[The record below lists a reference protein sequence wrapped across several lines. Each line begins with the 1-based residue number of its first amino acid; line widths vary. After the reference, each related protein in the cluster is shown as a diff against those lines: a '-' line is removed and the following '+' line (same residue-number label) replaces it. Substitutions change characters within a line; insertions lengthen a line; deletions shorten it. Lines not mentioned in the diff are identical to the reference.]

1 MTVPRSAISIRT
13 YDELYRFTNAFAEGH
28 LNLLIL
34 IGSAGIAKSQSV
46 RQAIGKK
53 ACWIEGNATAFGIYT
68 KLYRNRDKLVV
79 IDDVDS
85 LYSNKAA
92 VRMLKCLCQTD
103 AKKHVAWETGAVGRD
118 SDDIP
123 REFETT
129 SRVVIIAN
137 EWRTVDQNVSAVQD
151 RGHLVFFEPTPEEV
165 HAQVASW
172 FWDQAIYD
180 WFGEHL
186 HLIPDHSMR
195 HYVRAYELQMSGIN
209 WVQHLLGEIPE
220 TTRLVAELRADP
232 TYQSEA
238 ERIEAFRARGGGSR
252 ATYFNHKRKLKGTKA
267 NPTAIPVLGQIPARR
282 AA

>member
-1 MTVPRSAISIRT
+1 MSTPRNAISIRT
-13 YDELYRFTNAFAEGH
+13 YEELHRFVDAFAEGH

-46 RQAIGKK
+46 RQAIGDR

-118 SDDIP
+118 EDDVP
-123 REFETT
+123 RDFETS

-137 EWRTVDQNVSAVQD
+137 EWKTIDQNLS
-151 RGHLVFFEPTPEEV
+151 
-165 HAQVASW
+165 
-172 FWDQAIYD
+172 
-180 WFGEHL
+180 
-186 HLIPDHSMR
+186 LIH
-195 HYVRAYELQMSGIN
+195 I
-209 WVQHLLGEIPE
+209 
-220 TTRLVAELRADP
+220 
-232 TYQSEA
+232 
-238 ERIEAFRARGGGSR
+238 
-252 ATYFNHKRKLKGTKA
+252 
-267 NPTAIPVLGQIPARR
+267 
-282 AA
+282 